1 MHTWAVS
8 NFKDSLYYA
17 REEIRAGSETMYE
30 CTPIEDHMKLFM
42 NQLFFI
48 NSLTMQE
55 DILHHSIGQQNKG
68 V

>member
-42 NQLFFI
+42 NQLFFY
-48 NSLTMQE
+48 
-55 DILHHSIGQQNKG
+55 
-68 V
+68 